1 MLGLL
6 DFVKGDGE
14 KLFNKDEDA
23 ARNIEERINADNP
36 GLDGAKVSF
45 KDPDKIYVGQK
56 IRIPLD

>member
-1 MLGLL
+1 MSGLL

-23 ARNIEERINADNP
+23 ARNIEQRINVDNP
-36 GLDGAKVSF
+36 GPDGAKVSF